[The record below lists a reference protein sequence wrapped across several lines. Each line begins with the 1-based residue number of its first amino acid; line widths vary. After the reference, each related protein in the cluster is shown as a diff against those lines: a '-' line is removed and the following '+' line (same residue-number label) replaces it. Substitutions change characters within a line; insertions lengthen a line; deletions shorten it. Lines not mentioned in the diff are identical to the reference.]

1 LALQNHSRNFAFM
14 KKFALAC
21 ITGGWLLCG
30 SCAHHPRQ
38 PSPQSADSLSKA
50 DTAENVFFP
59 VADVL
64 ESEIRQVDS
73 MPVAIRKYIIGNGHT
88 DSAFIKPAEFHALA
102 MQFVVPEFRN
112 GQFEK
117 DFTETS
123 FIDNATQ
130 AATFTYSTTNRD
142 LALQRVD
149 VIAVPRGT
157 VHQLKSVYLER
168 SRVSGDSS
176 ILDKMYWQAGRQLQ
190 VISLISVKG
199 APPVQRQLIVS
210 WNSGG
215 DTDGDNE

>member
-1 LALQNHSRNFAFM
+1 M

-21 ITGGWLLCG
+21 ITGGWLLCRA
-30 SCAHHPRQ
+30 CAHHPRQ
-38 PSPQSADSLSKA
+38 PSSQPADTLSKP
-50 DTAENVFFP
+50 DTAGNAYFP

-64 ESEIRQVDS
+64 ESEIRQIDT
-73 MPVAIRKYIIGNGHT
+73 MPVAIRKYIIRNGHT
-88 DSAFIKPAEFHALA
+88 DSAFIKPAEFHLLA

-123 FIDNATQ
+123 FIDNATH
-130 AATFTYSTTNRD
+130 AATFTYSTANKD

-176 ILDKMYWQAGRQLQ
+176 ILDKMFWRVGRQLQ